1 MYKYNIKNIFS
12 IGFVFLSVFFSKE
25 TFSQGNL
32 SGNLI
37 LNNPSPYVSDW
48 ATNSSMAM
56 LTIVNTKRTMQARVD
71 VLLRKDGASISSVL
85 TGNITQIPGPQT
97 PGTPVTTIY
106 RSDNIASWG
115 NLSLTGPIGQ
125 IVIQTGRLPEGNYEV
140 CIDITETDPPP
151 GPAATLHVCANFNLL
166 IIQPPRL
173 INPRNNAL
181 SNTAKP
187 VFNWTGIL
195 GIPNIN
201 YHIKIVEV
209 LTTQSPE
216 QAINNLAFYEN
227 NTSNLSFPYPI
238 SAPALTGG
246 KKYAWQVQSFRD
258 GNTIGQNDGKSEV
271 FSFSIN
277 TSYITIIPN
286 LSRPSILKVSN
297 FRISVDSWDSP
308 SKSLDQRLPSGK
320 GHTTIPGSTINIP
333 VNFSDVVWNG
343 SGTEVD
349 LTSGFAYFSSVMTRP
364 APPPQVKLTPATS
377 TFELLIDSLVL
388 IPQRKAQASG
398 FVKLPKSIVSTS
410 CDAKLPLPLT
420 EISFSVVSTFSS
432 NVPGAAY
439 GKFYIGETDIQIQGV
454 GYNFNFG
461 ILTPTANRG
470 VTLIN
475 GETVSNTTDSIINN
489 RGYTKARYTFS
500 NAKINSAGFI
510 GKLNLQS
517 AFTFYSLDPFGYEIN
532 LPQNSSS
539 YLNLEASKIKD
550 GQFANSVIKL
560 PEKAVRNSSMGRV
573 QTQPQTLI
581 VQNDMDLLSQVQ
593 INGSLTWGEFSKTNG
608 TPKFYQLEN
617 NFGFR
622 GDFYLAARYMNPY
635 YPLTTTGAF
644 DLPNINTQAP
654 DAGTQLEAKSMQGI
668 TISDKA
674 DKFTV
679 FTKDLP
685 ETDTST
691 GLVFVGNSTTHIVS
705 DLNII
710 RTGAHS
716 NIQLTIINTIDNV
729 NQGPTWSDKYK
740 GITPFNTSYPGGNND
755 STFIKIQ
762 FVESA
767 TYYSNFNGKIRLEGG
782 IKNSVSY
789 KNMVY
794 TSTAN
799 NAGGKV
805 DLSIPLK
812 MEHWGVDLV
821 AKDNTK
827 PAGVVCVKLGV
838 IYLTAAGIS
847 EPRHFSKPFYLTW
860 GEIRANGDLG
870 RLLFDYNNSGQKFD
884 GFAYTPDMV
893 ALSNFFSLDSSSLY
907 THGAI
912 SIGFFGPKKLMIVDY
927 KSIMMDSPFNKRY
940 VVAMFDQGTDGKI
953 WNRNWTGVSNLNFE
967 MEYYSLIQNGFVGS
981 GVVTAPVILG
991 GSQFFNSTMITNSE
1005 TSCFRLSTQSSS
1017 MNLNLCAM
1025 QLGSMVNVWGC
1036 GCIRGERLEVI
1047 AVGGELSTV
1056 ASSGMFMSATSANVG
1071 MIISLRPSRLIY
1083 EVNGGLMI
1091 NLVGNMRANASA
1103 LAVLTFDYYEGSAK
1117 GYIKGNYDLYLA
1129 SLEGISGTGEMDW
1142 YFGSQ
1147 YNSIQ
1152 GKVSVKIWN
1161 FEGGIGNETGIFVGN
1176 DTPRETIWILDGIDG
1191 RFGINRNLLPL
1202 KVTGIY
1208 VYAGLS
1214 KSLSTFLVSGGFQT
1228 FTSLGTHLIGGLPEV
1243 WGNLGVRVWGK
1254 ILGGVLSAEAGAQ
1267 LVLLLGIP
1275 PGFQGSVW
1283 LEACAL
1289 FVCTGTTIN
1298 LGFNKNDGFYIG
1310 D

>member
-1 MYKYNIKNIFS
+1 MIRKNKYFLFS
-12 IGFVFLSVFFSKE
+12 IIIVINVIFIFLSSDS
-25 TFSQGNL
+25 FSQGNL

-173 INPRNNAL
+173 INPRNNLL
-181 SNTAKP
+181 SNTSKP

-420 EISFSVVSTFSS
+420 EISFSVVSTFSA

-510 GKLNLQS
+510 GKLNFQS

-581 VQNDMDLLSQVQ
+581 VQNDMDLFSQVN

-644 DLPNINTQAP
+644 DLPNIKTQAP

-729 NQGPTWSDKYK
+729 NQGPTWSDKNPVRRK
-740 GITPFNTSYPGGNND
+740 CDI
-755 STFIKIQ
+755 
-762 FVESA
+762 
-767 TYYSNFNGKIRLEGG
+767 
-782 IKNSVSY
+782 
-789 KNMVY
+789 
-794 TSTAN
+794 
-799 NAGGKV
+799 
-805 DLSIPLK
+805 
-812 MEHWGVDLV
+812 
-821 AKDNTK
+821 
-827 PAGVVCVKLGV
+827 
-838 IYLTAAGIS
+838 
-847 EPRHFSKPFYLTW
+847 
-860 GEIRANGDLG
+860 
-870 RLLFDYNNSGQKFD
+870 LF
-884 GFAYTPDMV
+884 
-893 ALSNFFSLDSSSLY
+893 
-907 THGAI
+907 
-912 SIGFFGPKKLMIVDY
+912 
-927 KSIMMDSPFNKRY
+927 
-940 VVAMFDQGTDGKI
+940 
-953 WNRNWTGVSNLNFE
+953 
-967 MEYYSLIQNGFVGS
+967 
-981 GVVTAPVILG
+981 
-991 GSQFFNSTMITNSE
+991 
-1005 TSCFRLSTQSSS
+1005 
-1017 MNLNLCAM
+1017 
-1025 QLGSMVNVWGC
+1025 
-1036 GCIRGERLEVI
+1036 
-1047 AVGGELSTV
+1047 
-1056 ASSGMFMSATSANVG
+1056 
-1071 MIISLRPSRLIY
+1071 
-1083 EVNGGLMI
+1083 
-1091 NLVGNMRANASA
+1091 
-1103 LAVLTFDYYEGSAK
+1103 
-1117 GYIKGNYDLYLA
+1117 
-1129 SLEGISGTGEMDW
+1129 
-1142 YFGSQ
+1142 
-1147 YNSIQ
+1147 
-1152 GKVSVKIWN
+1152 
-1161 FEGGIGNETGIFVGN
+1161 
-1176 DTPRETIWILDGIDG
+1176 
-1191 RFGINRNLLPL
+1191 
-1202 KVTGIY
+1202 
-1208 VYAGLS
+1208 
-1214 KSLSTFLVSGGFQT
+1214 
-1228 FTSLGTHLIGGLPEV
+1228 
-1243 WGNLGVRVWGK
+1243 
-1254 ILGGVLSAEAGAQ
+1254 
-1267 LVLLLGIP
+1267 
-1275 PGFQGSVW
+1275 
-1283 LEACAL
+1283 
-1289 FVCTGTTIN
+1289 
-1298 LGFNKNDGFYIG
+1298 
-1310 D
+1310 